1 MTATDRTEQREAA
14 RQRAFERMLRSCD
27 QLIATGIRKTARAE
41 LLHRT
46 RQTTK
51 EHVHADR

>member
-1 MTATDRTEQREAA
+1 MTATDRTQQREAA
-14 RQRAFERMLRSCD
+14 RQRAFDRMLRSCD